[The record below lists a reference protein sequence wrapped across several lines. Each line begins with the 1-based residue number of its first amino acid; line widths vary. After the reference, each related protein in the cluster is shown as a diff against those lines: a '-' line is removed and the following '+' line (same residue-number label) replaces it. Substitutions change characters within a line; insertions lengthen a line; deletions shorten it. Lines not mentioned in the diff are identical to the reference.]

1 MNSKTAFLFHKLM
14 KRGWIDRSED
24 RSAWE
29 AYLEPDVCDEIDIIG
44 EEIGFDLWRS
54 GDRLYMVPTK
64 DNDLFLKNTIDY
76 RRDIKATNEIR
87 IRDIYLLNYMAIY
100 LLCAFFSGDG
110 AEPRSRDIMTK
121 ESFIT
126 DFTAHCTFTTD
137 NSSDTPGKEYSEN
150 FRRLAGDW
158 LSKLEG
164 NADDLKMN
172 TKYGCLNRLLTKFD
186 KDELFTE
193 DKENNV
199 IRPTR
204 KLADLMPYY
213 LRKDR
218 LSEINSWIMS
228 QEEHSNASDK

>member
-1 MNSKTAFLFHKLM
+1 MNRKTVFLFHKLM

-24 RSAWE
+24 RTAWE
-29 AYLEPDVCDEIDIIG
+29 AYSEPDVLDELEIMG
-44 EEIGFDLWRS
+44 EEIGFDLWRNA
-54 GDRLYMVPTK
+54 DRLYMVPTK

-76 RRDIKATNEIR
+76 RRDIKANNEVR

-110 AEPRSRDIMTK
+110 AEPKSRDIMTK

-126 DFTAHCTFTTD
+126 DFTAHCTVAAD
-137 NSSDTPGKEYSEN
+137 SSSDTSGKEYSEN

-164 NADDLKMN
+164 NNDDQKMN
-172 TKYGCLNRLLTKFD
+172 TKYGCLNKLLTKFD

-193 DKENNV
+193 DKENSI

-204 KLADLMPYY
+204 KLIDLMPYF
-213 LRKDR
+213 LRKER
-218 LSEINSWIMS
+218 ITEINSWISSM
-228 QEEHSNASDK
+228 EDI